1 MKLMTVESI
10 FINGFEK
17 AECVGAIFN
26 LIDLTDGAMFSVCLA
41 QIVKPTEKVYWQT
54 EI

>member
-26 LIDLTDGAMFSVCLA
+26 LIDLTHCRLA
-41 QIVKPTEKVYWQT
+41 QLSKLKKTKYEYSSKM
-54 EI
+54 